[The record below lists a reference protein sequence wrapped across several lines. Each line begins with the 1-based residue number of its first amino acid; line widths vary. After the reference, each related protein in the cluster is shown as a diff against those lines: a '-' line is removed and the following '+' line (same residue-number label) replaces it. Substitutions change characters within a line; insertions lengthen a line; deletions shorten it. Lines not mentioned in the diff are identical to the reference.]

1 MKRQFRS
8 IIVSAVALSM
18 MIPAIAAPEAQA
30 AAKPKLKD
38 KESDGKRGKGQENQ
52 ENKMVFGKER
62 KEDYLSFQEKEK

>member
-30 AAKPKLKD
+30 AAKPKLKGV
-38 KESDGKRGKGQENQ
+38 SVQVGKTK
-52 ENKMVFGKER
+52 KR
-62 KEDYLSFQEKEK
+62 KEKKRKEKKRKIRKNRSDCLSDF